1 MKQWIPPTLA
11 KVLVTAKTYPSP
23 ARKGVEVSC
32 TGGITE
38 DGRWI
43 RLFPMPF
50 RFLSKDKQF
59 HKYQW
64 IELQVTKASDSRPE
78 SFQPILE
85 SIRIV
90 SDPLPTAESWQAR
103 REIVEPLQSPSLCYL
118 KANRT
123 EHGGSTL
130 GFFKPREIR
139 RLVIEPD
146 SPNWT
151 EAQLARLRQSVMFDN
166 APTKEL
172 EKIPFKFK
180 YEFACDDP
188 SCNGHTISCVDWE
201 MSEAYRS
208 WLREYRDWQSAF
220 RNRFEDDMIEHRD
233 THFFVGTTR
242 EHPGSWIIVGLFY
255 PPHVLERPAST
266 HKQVALL

>member
-1 MKQWIPPTLA
+1 MKQWIPPKLT
-11 KVLVTAKTYPSP
+11 KVLITAKTYPSP
-23 ARKGVEVSC
+23 AKKGVEVSC
-32 TGGITE
+32 TGGITD
-38 DGRWI
+38 DGHWI

-50 RFLSKDKQF
+50 RYLSKDKQF

-78 SFQPILE
+78 SFQPVLE

-103 REIVEPLQSPSLCYL
+103 REIVGPLQAPSLCYL
-118 KANRT
+118 KANRA

-146 SPNWT
+146 NVNWT
-151 EAQLARLRQSVMFDN
+151 EAQLARLRQSVMFDK
-166 APTKEL
+166 APVKEL

-180 YEFACDDP
+180 YEFACADLT
-188 SCNGHTISCVDWE
+188 CNGHTISCVDWE
-201 MSEAYRS
+201 MSEAYRR
-208 WLREYRDWQSAF
+208 WLREYGDWQSAF
-220 RNRFEDDMIEHRD
+220 RNRFEHDMIERFD

-255 PPHVLERPAST
+255 PPHVLKRSDLS